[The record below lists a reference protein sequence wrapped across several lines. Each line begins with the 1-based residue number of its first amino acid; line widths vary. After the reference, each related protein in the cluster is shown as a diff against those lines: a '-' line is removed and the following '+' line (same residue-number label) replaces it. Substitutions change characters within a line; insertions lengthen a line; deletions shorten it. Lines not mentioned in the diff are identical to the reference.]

1 MDHFANV
8 SKDYIFFYDVFRK
21 LTSLLHIVSVETFK
35 IKENHSTSPFRWQNY
50 NSELYEI
57 FLYFYQK
64 YRNL

>member
-35 IKENHSTSPFRWQNY
+35 IKENRSTSPFR
-50 NSELYEI
+50 
-57 FLYFYQK
+57 
-64 YRNL
+64 